1 MKFNSILL
9 NFNKGFFMKTIFKYI
24 LVLAI
29 IFSISSA
36 VYAEGTKAEIDKIAP
51 GFTLVDSYGIT
62 YSLSDFDGQY
72 IVLEWIN
79 YDCPFVVKHYASKNM
94 QNLQKKYSDL
104 GVAWLTIC
112 SSAPGKQGH
121 FEADEINK
129 RSKEY
134 GANFKAYLIDEDG
147 TVGKMYEA
155 ATTPHMYVINPEG
168 ILIYAGAIDSI
179 RSTDQADIPKSE
191 NYVEKA
197 LTEAM
202 GGKPVTTKV
211 TKAYGCSVKY

>member
-1 MKFNSILL
+1 
-9 NFNKGFFMKTIFKYI
+9 MKTIFNYI
-24 LVLAI
+24 LAFAI
-29 IFSISSA
+29 IFSVTTT
-36 VYAEGTKAEIDKIAP
+36 VYADGSKAEIDKPAP
-51 GFTLVDSYGIT
+51 GFTLVDSYGVT
-62 YSLSDFDGQY
+62 YSMSDFEGQY

-112 SSAPGKQGH
+112 SSAPEKQGH
-121 FEADEINK
+121 FTPDEINK

-155 ATTPHMYVINPEG
+155 ATTPHMYVINPQG

-197 LTEAM
+197 LSEAM
-202 GGKPVTTKV
+202 SGKPVTTKV